1 MDALVPLLLALSG
14 LPALGV
20 AGWTLRNDD
29 ARSRG
34 LALRW
39 ALIGLSILIGAIAL
53 YWAGA
58 DRTAVNW
65 VIGVL
70 VVAVNGLAIS
80 MLLFLRR
87 GGRPGPRR

>member
-20 AGWTLRNDD
+20 AGWTARHDD
-29 ARSRG
+29 PRSRG

-39 ALIGLSILIGAIAL
+39 ALVGLAILVGAIAL

-70 VVAVNGLAIS
+70 VVVVNALAIS
-80 MLLFLRR
+80 MLLFLRGR
-87 GGRPGPRR
+87 GSGPRR